1 MQTIFVF
8 VKCELGKTYDVAAQ
22 AVDNLEEVS
31 EVYSIS
37 GQYEL
42 LMKCYIPKDAD
53 IGHFVTGQLQML
65 PHVKDTMT
73 LITFNAFS

>member
-8 VKCELGKTYDVAAQ
+8 VKCDLGKTYDVAAH

-37 GQYEL
+37 GTYEL
-42 LMKCYIPKDAD
+42 LMKCYVPQDED
-53 IGHFVTGQLQML
+53 IGRFVTGKLQLI
-65 PHVKDTMT
+65 PHVKDTQT
-73 LITFNAFS
+73 LITFNAFT